1 MTYLLKN
8 GQVYMNHQI
17 TKADICIENGHIISI
32 SPEITSSAGDFF
44 IIDCSEKLIVPGL
57 IDVHVHL
64 REPGFLYKEDVESG
78 TRAAA
83 RGGYTCVCAMP
94 NLNPVPDSMET
105 LQLELDAIE
114 EKALIYVSPYGAI
127 TKGEKGEELAD
138 LTGMA
143 PDVIGFSDD
152 GRGVQS
158 DELMRTAMLRAKE
171 LGSPSL
177 PTASSMRCC
186 GAATPVSAPC
196 PT

>member
-1 MTYLLKN
+1 MAYLLKN
-8 GQVYMNHQI
+8 GQVYMDRQI
-17 TKADICIENGHIISI
+17 VKADICVDNGHIVSI
-32 SPEITSSAGDFF
+32 SPEMDCSSGDFF
-44 IIDCSEKLIVPGL
+44 MIDCSDKLIVPGL

-64 REPGFLYKEDVESG
+64 REPGFLYKEDVETG

-138 LTGMA
+138 LEAMA
-143 PDVIGFSDD
+143 PYVIGFRESTGASAEVCDARED
-152 GRGVQS
+152 SAESTENPQAQAS
-158 DELMRTAMLRAKE
+158 AMHRRKITRHCHILIK
-171 LGSPSL
+171 
-177 PTASSMRCC
+177 
-186 GAATPVSAPC
+186 
-196 PT
+196 